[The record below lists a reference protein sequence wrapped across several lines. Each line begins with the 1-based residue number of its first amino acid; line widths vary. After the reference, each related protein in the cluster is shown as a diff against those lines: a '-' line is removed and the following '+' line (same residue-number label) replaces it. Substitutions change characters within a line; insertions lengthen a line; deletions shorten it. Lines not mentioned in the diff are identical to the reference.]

1 MKPIRINWIGFSIIF
16 FMVAF
21 CRPVSTD
28 AKTNSN
34 ADQEEFKQ
42 IHEFLNFIKFSNT
55 PSGGFNAQEAPH
67 WDLVK
72 FISFLSSQGVTFT
85 DINFESNIHYSI
97 SQIKSEISK
106 RKGNAFKTFSH
117 LAHIY
122 SQPYKQYSELT
133 FEKKVK
139 MIAVSVADW
148 YVLTFTSENG
158 RWHLIKCEYVMLEGE

>member
-1 MKPIRINWIGFSIIF
+1 MKLISINWIGFSIIF

-42 IHEFLNFIKFSNT
+42 IYEFLNFIKFPNA
-55 PSGGFNAQEAPH
+55 PSGAFNAQEAPQ

-72 FISFLSSQGVTFT
+72 FISFLSSQGVIFS
-85 DINFESNIHYSI
+85 DINYQSNSYYSV
-97 SQIKSEISK
+97 SQIKSELSK
-106 RKGNAFKTFSH
+106 RKGKIFKTFSH

-133 FEKKVK
+133 FERKDKNIV
-139 MIAVSVADW
+139 VSVADW
-148 YVLTFTSENG
+148 YVLTFMIENG
-158 RWHLIKCEYVMLEGE
+158 RFRLTKCDYIMLEGE